1 MNKKSERISLNIFR
15 IVLVLACIGI
25 GSVVSPLLYPFVDT
39 VGFIEKLPHS
49 FIVFSVVLMVLF
61 GLIGFIIAKPLAN
74 LIVRI
79 TKLLE
84 QRLKQLPF
92 ASLVSGTLGLIVG
105 LLIASLISSTVDGL
119 PVIGRY
125 MPVILSII
133 LGYLGITVGYRWNE
147 TIENV
152 FSNLLRRNTKRVRRD
167 NKEEKEC
174 IVAEDANITPI
185 CYKTTVHP
193 KVLDTS
199 VIIDGRIVEIC
210 RSGFLEGPLIIADF
224 VLDEL
229 RHIADHSDSVKRVRG
244 RRGLDIL
251 NELQNIDVEVIN
263 VKIDYEDIAVV
274 DSKLVQLAKDYNGY
288 VVTNDFNLNKVASFQ
303 KVTTLNVN
311 ELAGAI
317 KTVVL
322 PGESM
327 RVEVVARGKENDQ
340 GVGYLDDG
348 TMIVVENGKHVIGK
362 TVDTKVT
369 SVIQTN
375 AGRMIFVRLEEK
387 Y

>member
-1 MNKKSERISLNIFR
+1 MHNKSEKVLMNLLRF
-15 IVLVLACIGI
+15 VLVIAGIGI
-25 GSVVSPLLYPFVDT
+25 GYVVSFPLYGLLQSFSMFAQATQGVFLT
-39 VGFIEKLPHS
+39 VCG
-49 FIVFSVVLMVLF
+49 VLMVLF
-61 GLIGFIIAKPLAN
+61 GIIGFIIAKPLAK
-74 LIVRI
+74 LIVRV
-79 TKLLE
+79 TKMAE
-84 QRLKQLPF
+84 QRLKQVPLP
-92 ASLVSGTLGLIVG
+92 ALVSSTVGLIAG
-105 LLIASLISSTVDGL
+105 LLIASLLSSTVSEL
-119 PVIGRY
+119 PVIGSY
-125 MPVILSII
+125 MPVILSVIF
-133 LGYLGITVGYRWNE
+133 GYLGLTVGYRWRD
-147 TIENV
+147 TV
-152 FSNLLRRNTKRVRRD
+152 DGFFAVLRRNSKRSRREAKEQ
-167 NKEEKEC
+167 KEERCAE
-174 IVAEDANITPI
+174 VAGETV
-185 CYKTTVHP
+185 CFKTTVHP

-210 RSGFLEGPLIIADF
+210 RAGFLEGPLIITNF

-229 RHIADHSDSVKRVRG
+229 RHIADSSDSIKRVRG

-251 NELQNIDVEVIN
+251 NELQGLDVEVVN
-263 VKIDYEDIAVV
+263 VKIDYDDIPEV
-274 DSKLVQLAKDYNGY
+274 DAKLVQLAKDYNGY

-303 KVTTLNVN
+303 KVKTLNVN

-322 PGESM
+322 PGEKM

-362 TVDTKVT
+362 TVETTVT

-375 AGRMIFVRLEEK
+375 AGRMIFVRLNEH

>member
-61 GLIGFIIAKPLAN
+61 GIIGFIIAKPLAN

-263 VKIDYEDIAVV
+263 VKIDYEDIAEV